1 MDKIQMIIEKYGD
14 DIKVGYDIIKHQ
26 AIIADIGKLVFAISF
41 FSLIAFGGIFTVIN
55 LIQENYDSDYFD
67 KSDNLY
73 KYRKK
78 ERIMVYLNIFGSII
92 SILIMILSYLFVSI
106 YARDYL
112 LLKSLF

>member
-14 DIKVGYDIIKHQ
+14 DIKVGYDVIKHQ
-26 AIIADIGKLVFAISF
+26 AMISDIGSLVFAIGF
-41 FSLIAFGGIFTVIN
+41 FSLIAFGGIFTAIN
-55 LIQENYDSDYFD
+55 LAQEKYDSDYFD

-73 KYRKK
+73 KYHKK
-78 ERIMVYLNIFGSII
+78 ERIMVYLNIFGSIA
-92 SILIMILSYLFVSI
+92 SVLMMILSYLFIAI